1 MVNRIDNVGT
11 LFLKRRKA
19 LGLTQAQLGARL
31 GVSKSEISKIENGRG
46 ITIATI
52 NHLSKALGVSAEIN
66 LKPLSPTSS
75 DQIHYTVMCLGQFA
89 RQYQLTKREACNYLS
104 RFKGLAFSIDN
115 YEVEHQL
122 SLQDCVDDMA
132 AICRRNGGEL
142 S

>member
-1 MVNRIDNVGT
+1 MANKIDNVGT
-11 LFLKRRKA
+11 LFLQRRKA
-19 LGLTQAQLGARL
+19 LGLTQAQLGTKI

-66 LKPLSPTSS
+66 LKPLPPTSS

-89 RQYQLTKREACNYLS
+89 RQYRLTKREACNYLS